1 MLKLVI
7 ETDEVSFS
15 VHFFNEVMLA
25 CLTFYNSILFKF
37 QKKCNSKP
45 LQSRFKC
52 FLDAIWVISV
62 A

>member
-25 CLTFYNSILFKF
+25 CLTFYNSILFP
-37 QKKCNSKP
+37 NSRKSVIP
-45 LQSRFKC
+45 SRCKAA
-52 FLDAIWVISV
+52 LNVSWMLSG
-62 A
+62 